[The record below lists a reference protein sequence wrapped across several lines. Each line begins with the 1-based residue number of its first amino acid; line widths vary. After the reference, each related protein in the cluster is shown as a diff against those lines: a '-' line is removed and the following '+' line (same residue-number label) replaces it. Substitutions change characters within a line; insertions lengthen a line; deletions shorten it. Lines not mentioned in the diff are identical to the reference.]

1 MIDRGFL
8 LRALLPLGAI
18 AAPCLS
24 AASLVGW
31 TLGRHPYLGA
41 PWLGFLYPPSWVLR
55 WYAMGWADGR
65 APGVVHVRLPAGARH
80 RRPFVVAMLVLGP
93 PGGGRGPFE
102 AEAGSLL
109 ASARDL
115 LAAGGF
121 AHRAPGIPVGLDGK
135 RPLFR
140 TELLHTLLLGPTGI
154 GKGVSTIMPLLV
166 TWTHSALVKDPKPE
180 LCQSTGRWRGTLGP
194 VFCLKPDD
202 PRSARCNPV
211 LTIRVVG
218 PAGTLGPI
226 ITDAQTL
233 AGMLA
238 HAGETGEN
246 DGFWNDATALVVT
259 GLLIATRLSPEP
271 TIATFYRMM
280 RGLVVGRQPECE
292 HPFARSILGQVW
304 STWPERTRGS
314 VFVNLEVR
322 LAFLASPLVQAVLS
336 GDDFTADDLQAGP
349 EPVTVYVCTPLVD
362 AEAMRA
368 LHRLLIAALLRPLT
382 YDKRRTL
389 DGRKKLRPLMV
400 VWDEFPADGHIP
412 AFETYAAN
420 LRGFDVWLVL
430 AAQDQEQIDRVYGPR
445 NAIAI
450 NCRLRLFSASLS
462 EPSLRREQE
471 LAGTA
476 VTTRHGRSRAG
487 GLLGPVTKSETETTS
502 PVVTKG
508 ELLAIAEDYVLVFAP
523 RMRRPAKVPKLRY
536 YEHPMFRGRFDD
548 GEDAPLHGLHAT
560 ERPLPVCDWADGR
573 VPGPQPRPRPVAGA
587 RRRRG
592 GQRDAARGGPQAAD
606 ARGEEGGGGEGRAH
620 SSAPAARALSLPTP
634 PPAAPGRARRRARRR
649 PPPAPP
655 SPSTAAPRSP
665 PPSART
671 SRPAGPRRSSGRRR
685 RRAGRRACAAPS
697 RSCRAPSRSSS
708 PPGPRRRPPRCAA
721 SRARGAPCASSGSS
735 WP

>member
-1 MIDRGFL
+1 MTDRGLL

-55 WYAMGWADGR
+55 WYAMGWAE
-65 APGVVHVRLPAGARH
+65 GARQGSFTSGCLLALGTAS
-80 RRPFVVAMLVLGP
+80 PFVVAMLVLGP

-180 LCQSTGRWRGTLGP
+180 LCQSTGRWRSLLGP
-194 VFCLKPDD
+194 VHCLKPDD

-368 LHRLLIAALLRPLT
+368 LHRLLIASLLRPLT

-389 DGRKKLRPLMV
+389 DGRRKLRPLMV

-471 LAGTA
+471 LAGTV

-487 GLLGPVTKSETETTS
+487 GLLGPVTRSETETTS

-508 ELLAIAEDYVLVFAP
+508 ELLQLAEDYVLVFAP

-548 GEDAPLHGLHAT
+548 GEDAPLHGLHET
-560 ERPLPVCDWADGR
+560 ERPLPVCDWAADESR
-573 VPGPQPRPRPVAGA
+573 ILNLDRDQWQALAGA
-587 RRRRG
+587 AEGNETPREAGLRLLTRVAKK
-592 GQRDAARGGPQAAD
+592 AAAVKG
-606 ARGEEGGGGEGRAH
+606 AR
-620 SSAPAARALSLPTP
+620 TP
-634 PPAAPGRARRRARRR
+634 PL
-649 PPPAPP
+649 PPPAP
-655 SPSTAAPRSP
+655 
-665 PPSART
+665 
-671 SRPAGPRRSSGRRR
+671 
-685 RRAGRRACAAPS
+685 
-697 RSCRAPSRSSS
+697 
-708 PPGPRRRPPRCAA
+708 
-721 SRARGAPCASSGSS
+721 
-735 WP
+735 